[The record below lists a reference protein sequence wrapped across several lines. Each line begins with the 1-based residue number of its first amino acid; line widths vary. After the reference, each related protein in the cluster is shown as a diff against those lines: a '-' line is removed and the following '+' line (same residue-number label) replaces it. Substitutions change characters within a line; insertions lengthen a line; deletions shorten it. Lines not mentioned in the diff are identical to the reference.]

1 MKKKFIPL
9 FMCVCLG
16 VGGWL
21 QVSNAAFTLV
31 NINSVTQTGTW
42 TGSSVGEST
51 LVTDDATGNRG
62 ALFGRDGL
70 DLTANFSSAGS
81 LASGV
86 TITYDLGLRRTA
98 TPARTMM
105 MKGVD
110 TGGNVLFV
118 LGLQGDDGSSSDGHE
133 RLVVFSEDFT
143 GSPTG
148 GGGGTITYLGTIGT
162 FAKGTNVYD
171 EDIMHT
177 VSLVLSASSFDVLV
191 DGALVENGNDI
202 PYLSGAG
209 TDIQALNFQ
218 TDIAGGAWYD
228 NFEVTT
234 VAPKEVLPAS
244 LGMVEVVGGT
254 NAVVGA
260 SGFGDGSVNSLQMCD
275 DLTSNNWVTVATT
288 TGVESAEWVYSVTNS
303 AAFFRVISE

>member
-1 MKKKFIPL
+1 MKTKFMPL
-9 FMCVCLG
+9 FMWACLG
-16 VGGWL
+16 TGGWL
-21 QVSNAAFTLV
+21 QVSNAAITLE
-31 NINSVTQTGTW
+31 NLNSVTQTGNW

-51 LVTDDATGNRG
+51 LVVDDATGNRG

-70 DLTANFSSAGS
+70 DLTANFTSAGS

-86 TITYDLGLRRTA
+86 TITYDLGLRRTDS
-98 TPARTMM
+98 TARTMM
-105 MKGVD
+105 MKGID
-110 TGGNVLFV
+110 SGGNVLFV

-162 FAKGTNVYD
+162 FVKGTNAYD

-177 VSLVLSASSFDVLV
+177 VKLVLSASNFDVLV
-191 DGALVENGNDI
+191 DGSLVANGNDI
-202 PYLSGAG
+202 PYFSGAG

-228 NFEVTT
+228 NFEVIAL
-234 VAPKEVLPAS
+234 APKEVVPAS
-244 LGMVEVVGGT
+244 LGMVGMVDGT

-260 SGFGDGSVNSLQMCD
+260 SGFGTGSVNSLQMCD
-275 DLTSNNWVTVATT
+275 DLLSNNWVTVATT
-288 TGVESAEWVYSVTNS
+288 TGVESAEWVLLSTNS
-303 AAFFRVISE
+303 SAFYRVISE